1 MNWKNKVILISGG
14 TSGMG
19 LATARI
25 LLGKGACV
33 VINGRD
39 TARGEEALAQLG
51 TLAGNCQFVPGDV
64 SREEACRHMVQETL
78 DYFGRL
84 DGLVTSAGYYEEEP
98 NRRRGFLLPTYTA
111 PYFSAGKL
119 WNH

>member
-14 TSGMG
+14 TSGIG

-64 SREEACRHMVQETL
+64 SRKRHAGIWCRKHWII
-78 DYFGRL
+78 
-84 DGLVTSAGYYEEEP
+84 SAGW
-98 NRRRGFLLPTYTA
+98 TD
-111 PYFSAGKL
+111 
-119 WNH
+119 W